1 MATTWT
7 GRAMK
12 NHALLLLLLAGC
24 STGPT
29 IYERIDRGPVN
40 PRQFEA
46 DKAVCQ
52 AIAAANSGPPQMVD
66 SSPAAPMEAMGRL
79 AQTAA
84 LAGQQAAAEEE
95 IFVGC
100 MAQRGYVSDISDD
113 RSHNLLVAVEV
124 IKGAIVGS
132 VRSRIPQFDAGPYD
146 PLPGAASQIA
156 KAGRPSPHFGGGAR
170 GKP

>member
-1 MATTWT
+1 MSARNVMICCFKLYISVSSAETRVSSARSELDVISDLLAFEVNAP
-7 GRAMK
+7 GRAR
-12 NHALLLLLLAGC
+12 NCTTTRHPPRGC

-52 AIAAANSGPPQMVD
+52 AIAAANPGPPQMVD

-84 LAGQQAAAEEE
+84 LAGQQVAAEEE

-100 MAQRGYVSDISDD
+100 MAQRGYVQQ
-113 RSHNLLVAVEV
+113 R
-124 IKGAIVGS
+124 
-132 VRSRIPQFDAGPYD
+132 R
-146 PLPGAASQIA
+146 
-156 KAGRPSPHFGGGAR
+156 
-170 GKP
+170 

>member
-7 GRAMK
+7 GLAMK

-84 LAGQQAAAEEE
+84 LAGQQAAAEKE

-100 MAQRGYVSDISDD
+100 MAQRGYVQQ
-113 RSHNLLVAVEV
+113 R
-124 IKGAIVGS
+124 
-132 VRSRIPQFDAGPYD
+132 R
-146 PLPGAASQIA
+146 
-156 KAGRPSPHFGGGAR
+156 
-170 GKP
+170 